1 MPLNDEPLVPSSP
14 LPPTPVATGVPQ
26 ASATG
31 PVAAAT
37 PAPAPAESIRR
48 RVQRESRLIAR
59 LMATE
64 TQALHDE
71 CEALGV
77 PHEGRTPNE
86 LRAALF
92 THLRRRV

>member
-1 MPLNDEPLVPSSP
+1 MSINSEPFVPSSP
-14 LPPTPVATGVPQ
+14 VPLAAGEAAVPAAVP
-26 ASATG
+26 ASAPTL
-31 PVAAAT
+31 P
-37 PAPAPAESIRR
+37 PAESIRR

-64 TQALHDE
+64 PQALHDE
-71 CEALGV
+71 CQALGV

-92 THLRRRV
+92 TQLRRRI

>member
-1 MPLNDEPLVPSSP
+1 MSINSEPFVPSSP
-14 LPPTPVATGVPQ
+14 VPPAAGEAAVPAAVP
-26 ASATG
+26 ASAPTL
-31 PVAAAT
+31 P
-37 PAPAPAESIRR
+37 PAESIRR

>member
-1 MPLNDEPLVPSSP
+1 M
-14 LPPTPVATGVPQ
+14 
-26 ASATG
+26 
-31 PVAAAT
+31 
-37 PAPAPAESIRR
+37 
-48 RVQRESRLIAR
+48 QRESRLIAR

-71 CEALGV
+71 CQALGV